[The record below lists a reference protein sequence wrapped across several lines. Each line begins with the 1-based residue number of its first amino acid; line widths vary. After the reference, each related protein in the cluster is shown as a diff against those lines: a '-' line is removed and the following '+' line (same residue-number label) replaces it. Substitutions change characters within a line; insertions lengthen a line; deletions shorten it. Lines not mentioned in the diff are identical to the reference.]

1 MTKSKGVAVVVVLC
15 ACAIG
20 LGLAA
25 LLSPEARA
33 AECYAGPCVDGV
45 REVCCL
51 ELVPAGPGCKKC
63 PSSWE
68 WVCELEACYY

>member
-1 MTKSKGVAVVVVLC
+1 MKKTRVTVALFLG

-20 LGLAA
+20 FGLAA
-25 LLSPEARA
+25 LLSPDVQAT
-33 AECYAGPCVDGV
+33 ECYAGPCIDGV

-51 ELVPAGPGCKKC
+51 ELVPAGPNCKKC

-68 WVCELEACYY
+68 WVCRNVACYL